1 MVSQSNHALISGSHP
16 GSGPGQALLPSP
28 RREGGSVVLC
38 ALRLGGIKPPLSE
51 FMASSGARV
60 LIVDDDPASRRLLE
74 VRLRP
79 LQCDVATAGNGELA
93 LSAIRKEQPDL
104 LLLDLQMPRMGGM
117 DVLRVLRQD
126 GIEVPTIVITAH
138 GSIEAAVEAMK
149 QGAYDFV
156 TKPIDANHFDLVLRK
171 ALERVRLKCEIDL
184 LTEEADKRH
193 HFVQGQ
199 SEEMREAADTAK
211 KAAASNSTVLLLGE
225 SGTGKEV
232 FARSMHNWS
241 ERRNQPFVAINCVG
255 LSKELLESELFGH
268 EKGAFTGADQQKKG
282 KVELANGGTVF
293 LDEVGDI
300 SQEFQTK
307 LLRFLQEREFDR
319 VGGVRAIR
327 VDVRIIAATNRD
339 LDDAVKTGRFREDLY
354 HRINVIPIN
363 LPPLRERAQDIPA
376 LCQYFLRRYSSESKK
391 NFAEIANDALARL
404 VAYPWP
410 GNVRELANTIER
422 AVVLGRGPILAI
434 ADLPGRIAN
443 TDEVKTRSHDYR
455 EAMNSARRNLVLQA
469 LSQSNGNRTL
479 AAKSL
484 GLHEKYFLRLIK
496 TLHIG

>member
-1 MVSQSNHALISGSHP
+1 MN
-16 GSGPGQALLPSP
+16 
-28 RREGGSVVLC
+28 
-38 ALRLGGIKPPLSE
+38 
-51 FMASSGARV
+51 RV

-79 LQCDVATAGNGELA
+79 LECDVATAGNGELA
-93 LSAIRKEQPDL
+93 LSAIRKDQPDL
-104 LLLDLQMPRMGGM
+104 VLLDLQMPRMGGM
-117 DVLRVLRQD
+117 DVLRALRQD

-138 GSIEAAVEAMK
+138 GSIETAVEAMK

-156 TKPIDANHFDLVLRK
+156 TKPIDANHFDIVVRK
-171 ALERVRLKCEIDL
+171 ALERVRLKREIDL
-184 LTEEADKRH
+184 LTEETDKRH
-193 HFVQGQ
+193 HLVLGG
-199 SEEMREAADTAK
+199 SEGMRQAVDTAK
-211 KAAASNSTVLLLGE
+211 KAAASNATVLLLGE

-232 FARSMHNWS
+232 FARAIHNWS
-241 ERRNQPFVAINCVG
+241 ERKDQPFVAINCVG

-300 SQEFQTK
+300 SQELQTK

-319 VGGVRAIR
+319 VGGVRAVK

-354 HRINVIPIN
+354 HRINVIPIT
-363 LPPLRERAQDIPA
+363 LPPLRERRQDIPP
-376 LCQYFLRRYSSESKK
+376 LCQYFLRRYSLESKK
-391 NFAEIANDALARL
+391 NFAEIANDALTKL
-404 VAYPWP
+404 VAYGWP

-422 AVVLGRGPILAI
+422 AVVLGRGPVLGV

-443 TDEVKTRSHDYR
+443 AEEANAKSHDYR
-455 EAMNSARRNLVLQA
+455 EAMNFARRDLVLEA

-484 GLHEKYFLRLIK
+484 GLHEKYFLRLLK
-496 TLHIG
+496 TLRIS

>member
-1 MVSQSNHALISGSHP
+1 MN
-16 GSGPGQALLPSP
+16 
-28 RREGGSVVLC
+28 
-38 ALRLGGIKPPLSE
+38 
-51 FMASSGARV
+51 RV
-60 LIVDDDPASRRLLE
+60 LIVDDDPASRRLLD

-79 LQCDVATAGNGELA
+79 LECDVTTAANGEQA
-93 LSAIRKEQPDL
+93 LTAIRADQPDL
-104 LLLDLQMPRMGGM
+104 VLLDLQMPRMGGM

-268 EKGAFTGADQQKKG
+268 E
-282 KVELANGGTVF
+282 
-293 LDEVGDI
+293 
-300 SQEFQTK
+300 
-307 LLRFLQEREFDR
+307 
-319 VGGVRAIR
+319 
-327 VDVRIIAATNRD
+327 
-339 LDDAVKTGRFREDLY
+339 
-354 HRINVIPIN
+354 
-363 LPPLRERAQDIPA
+363 
-376 LCQYFLRRYSSESKK
+376 
-391 NFAEIANDALARL
+391 
-404 VAYPWP
+404 
-410 GNVRELANTIER
+410 
-422 AVVLGRGPILAI
+422 
-434 ADLPGRIAN
+434 
-443 TDEVKTRSHDYR
+443 
-455 EAMNSARRNLVLQA
+455 
-469 LSQSNGNRTL
+469 
-479 AAKSL
+479 
-484 GLHEKYFLRLIK
+484 
-496 TLHIG
+496 

>member
-1 MVSQSNHALISGSHP
+1 MN
-16 GSGPGQALLPSP
+16 
-28 RREGGSVVLC
+28 
-38 ALRLGGIKPPLSE
+38 
-51 FMASSGARV
+51 RV
-60 LIVDDDPASRRLLE
+60 LIVDDDPASRRLLD

-79 LQCDVATAGNGELA
+79 LECDVTMAGNGEQA
-93 LSAIRKEQPDL
+93 LTAIRTDQPDL
-104 LLLDLQMPRMGGM
+104 VLLDLQMPRMS
-117 DVLRVLRQD
+117 
-126 GIEVPTIVITAH
+126 GIEVLGAMRKEGIDVPTIVITAH

-149 QGAYDFV
+149 EGAYDFI
-156 TKPIDANHFDLVLRK
+156 TKPIDANHFDIVVRK
-171 ALERVRLKCEIDL
+171 VLERVGLKREVEL
-184 LTEEADKRH
+184 LSEETDKRYRLII
-193 HFVQGQ
+193 GK
-199 SEEMREAADTAK
+199 SEKMKEAVDTAR
-211 KAAASNSTVLLLGE
+211 KAANSNATVLLLGE

-232 FARSMHNWS
+232 FARAIHNWS
-241 ERRNQPFVAINCVG
+241 ERKAQPFVAINCVG

-300 SQEFQTK
+300 SQELQTK

-319 VGGVRAIR
+319 VGGVRPIK

-354 HRINVIPIN
+354 HRINVIPIT

-422 AVVLGRGPILAI
+422 AVVLGRGPILEI
-434 ADLPGRIAN
+434 GDLPGRIAN
-443 TDEVKTRSHDYR
+443 TEEANTKSHDYR

-469 LSQSNGNRTL
+469 LSQSKGNRSL

-496 TLHIG
+496 TLRIG